1 VRFTESFLIEGLDD
15 NGKWNKFNIY
25 NLSFDEVKQKAAD
38 VLLRTNYVG
47 VKIVRI

>member
-1 VRFTESFLIEGLDD
+1 MRFTERFLIEGLDD

-25 NLSFDEVKQKAAD
+25 DLSFDEIKQKAAE

-47 VKIVRI
+47 VKIIRI